1 MKSEKGVTLM
11 SLATYIVLM
20 LIVIA
25 ILATV
30 RTSFQSNIKEINKEG
45 TEFSEISK
53 FNMYFLQEV
62 KKQGNRIDSISNSNT
77 EITFS
82 NGNTYTYKN
91 NEIYLQNATDGT
103 SITIA
108 SNINKCEFNKKIE
121 NGKNIVT
128 VTIRANKTEE
138 ITNEYVL
145 NEEENYSNYEDEDTY
160 IYNQNNI

>member
-11 SLATYIVLM
+11 SLATYVVLM

-30 RTSFQSNIKEINKEG
+30 MTSFQSNIREINKEG

-62 KKQGNRIDSISNSNT
+62 KKQGNKIDSISNT
-77 EITFS
+77 KIKFS
-82 NGNTYTYKN
+82 SGNTYTYEN
-91 NEIYLQNATDGT
+91 NEIYLQNQTDAA
-103 SITIA
+103 SIILA
-108 SNINKCEFNKKIE
+108 SNIIDCTFNKKIE
-121 NGKNIVT
+121 NGKNIVIVKIKT
-128 VTIRANKTEE
+128 NKTGE

-145 NEEENYSNYEDEDTY
+145 IEEEQRSNYEDEDTY